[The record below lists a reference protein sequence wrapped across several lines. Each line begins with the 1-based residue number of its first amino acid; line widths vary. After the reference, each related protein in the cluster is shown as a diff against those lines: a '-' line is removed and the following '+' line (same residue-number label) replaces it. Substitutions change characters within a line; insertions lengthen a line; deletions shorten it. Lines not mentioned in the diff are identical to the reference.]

1 MPVCRPGC
9 SRVDTLF
16 CEPSETPEALR
27 ASPATSRAEKTSPGR
42 GQGVHVKHTYSET
55 HVPSPAAVYIAS
67 MTALR

>member
-16 CEPSETPEALR
+16 CEPSETPGALR
-27 ASPATSRAEKTSPGR
+27 ASPAISRAERTSPGR